1 MKAKRSAGR
10 FLSVRARDVATLARP
25 EVVGLVPYVGGKSL
39 DELERQT
46 GRRNFLKL
54 ASNENALGPSPK
66 ALAAMRSAI
75 RAAHQYPEGSYPA
88 LKSALAAKFKLT
100 PSNVVLGDGSNE
112 ILVLAANAFIRP
124 GDEAVMAT
132 PSFSVFA
139 HAVTG
144 AGGRAVQVNLKDM
157 RHDLPAMAKAVTRRT
172 KLVFVCN
179 PNNPTG
185 TIVTRAE
192 VERFLTS
199 LPAGLIVVFDEA
211 YAEFADDRRFPDS
224 LAYVRKDL
232 RVLVVRTFAKLYGLA
247 GLRVGYGLGPE
258 ALVGIIER
266 LRQPFNVNA
275 LAYRAAVA
283 ALGDRAYVTRTLAMA
298 RAGRRT
304 LAGSLAKLGFPS
316 VPSQANFLLVRV
328 PGSGRAA
335 SAALERAGVIVRPLP
350 GALAG
355 YVRVTI
361 GTPAQQRVVLGAF
374 RSLRYN

>member
-1 MKAKRSAGR
+1 MKTKGSAG
-10 FLSVRARDVATLARP
+10 FLSARARDVATLARP
-25 EVVGLVPYVGGKSL
+25 EVVGLIPYVGGKSL

-66 ALAAMRSAI
+66 ALAALRRAI
-75 RAAHQYPEGSYPA
+75 RSAHQYPEGSYPA
-88 LKSALAAKFKLT
+88 LKSALAAKFRLAS
-100 PSNVVLGDGSNE
+100 SNVVLGDGSNE

-144 AGGRAVQVNLKDM
+144 AGGKPVQVNLRNM
-157 RHDLPAMAKAVTRRT
+157 MHDLPAMAKAVTRKT
-172 KLVFVCN
+172 KLIFVCN

-185 TIVTRAE
+185 TIVTRSD

-199 LPAGLIVVFDEA
+199 LPAGVIVIFDEA

-258 ALVGIIER
+258 SLVSIIER

-283 ALGDRAYVTRTLAMA
+283 ALGDRAYVAKTLAMS
-298 RAGRRT
+298 RRGRRT
-304 LAGSLAKLGFPS
+304 LARDLAKLGFRS
-316 VPSQANFLLVRV
+316 IPSQANFLLVRV

-335 SAALERAGVIVRPLP
+335 ATALERAGVIVRPLP
-350 GALAG
+350 GSLAG

-374 RSLRYN
+374 RALRYN

>member
-1 MKAKRSAGR
+1 MKTPRSSGR
-10 FLSVRARDVATLARP
+10 FLSTRAADVATLARP

-54 ASNENALGPSPK
+54 ASNENPLGPSPK
-66 ALAAMRSAI
+66 ALAALRIAI
-75 RAAHQYPEGSYPA
+75 RSAHQYPEGSYPA
-88 LKSALAAKFKLT
+88 LKSALAEKFNLT
-100 PSNVVLGDGSNE
+100 PANVVLGDGSNE

-139 HAVTG
+139 HAVIG
-144 AGGRAVQVNLKDM
+144 AGGKAVQVNL
-157 RHDLPAMAKAVTRRT
+157 RNFTHDLPAMAKAVTRKT
-172 KLVFVCN
+172 KLIFVCN

-192 VERFLTS
+192 VERFLRT
-199 LPAGLIVVFDEA
+199 LPAGVIVIFDEA

-247 GLRVGYGLGPE
+247 GLRVGYGMGP
-258 ALVGIIER
+258 APLVGVLER

-283 ALGDRAYVTRTLAMA
+283 ALGDVAYVRKTLAMTRTGRREMA
-298 RAGRRT
+298 RA
-304 LAGSLAKLGFPS
+304 LAKLGFPS

-335 SAALERAGVIVRPLP
+335 SSVLERAGVIVRPLP
-350 GALAG
+350 GTLAG
-355 YVRVTI
+355 YVRVTL
-361 GTPAQQRVVLGAF
+361 GTKSQNRVVLGAF